1 MWTCDNGHAIS
12 PGEEFCRR
20 CGAYVRPDDLSG
32 SPEEVARPGSDP
44 GPGQAEHATEYSDDP
59 FAEYTSAYSSG
70 SFTEFIAATSEAD
83 IPPFSPEPLPDA
95 MAPGAYDHPAPDAPG
110 LAHLTFTLTDN
121 QRRAPRSTAS
131 RMLPATRR
139 RAPRS
144 TASRMLPATLGWTPT
159 SGVPDG
165 PGDPAPDAWG
175 QDEPA
180 APSGGAPDAFGRS
193 GLSSPDQD
201 QSGLYG
207 RGESGG
213 SGKDLS
219 GDGADTPVS
228 GFHAMIRLPAAP
240 AAERPSPP
248 SARPSPPSDRI
259 EWAPHPSWTT
269 PPAEERIS
277 TPGEW
282 HIPSRP
288 AGSASGGLA
297 SGPTAAA
304 GSTGHGSTGNGSTG
318 HGSTGHGSAGHG
330 AGGAGTLA
338 APRVEDEDDEGPD
351 TAVGRRSP
359 ATRWLM
365 PATAVPAAPGCWPR

>member
-1 MWTCDNGHAIS
+1 MTPSRNIPRPTAAGRSRNSS
-12 PGEEFCRR
+12 PPPRKPTFRLFRRSHCRTR
-20 CGAYVRPDDLSG
+20 WLRALTTTRP
-32 SPEEVARPGSDP
+32 R
-44 GPGQAEHATEYSDDP
+44 TR
-59 FAEYTSAYSSG
+59 
-70 SFTEFIAATSEAD
+70 
-83 IPPFSPEPLPDA
+83 
-95 MAPGAYDHPAPDAPG
+95 PAP
-110 LAHLTFTLTDN
+110 AHLTFTHTDN
-121 QRRAPRSTAS
+121 QRRAPRSTTS
-131 RMLPATRR
+131 RTLPATPRLATETLDTEEYGEPD
-139 RAPRS
+139 APS
-144 TASRMLPATLGWTPT
+144 DAGPDAHE

-180 APSGGAPDAFGRS
+180 APTGGAPDAFGRS

-201 QSGLYG
+201 QSGRYG

-248 SARPSPPSDRI
+248 SARPSPPSARHPAQRSDRVG
-259 EWAPHPSWTT
+259 APSFLDH
-269 PPAEERIS
+269 AACGGADLHAR
-277 TPGEW
+277 GVA
-282 HIPSRP
+282 HPSRP

-318 HGSTGHGSAGHG
+318 NGSTGHGGAGHG

-351 TAVGRRSP
+351 TAVGTTPRRP
-359 ATRWLM
+359 A
-365 PATAVPAAPGCWPR
+365 G